1 MKVLQFAFDSSE
13 DNSYLPHNYNKN
25 CVVYTGTHD
34 NDTINGWLEAVNEKT
49 LKFAKKYLHTKN
61 NDLREELI
69 ISAMSSVADTCIL
82 TMQDLIG
89 LGSSAR
95 MNIPSTVGGNWMWR
109 AEPDYITEKIKATL
123 SDLTKTYSRE
133 RQS

>member
-1 MKVLQFAFDSSE
+1 M
-13 DNSYLPHNYNKN
+13 
-25 CVVYTGTHD
+25 YTGTHD
-34 NDTINGWLEAVNEKT
+34 NDTINGWLETVSHADLE
-49 LKFAKKYLHTKN
+49 FAKKYLHTKS

-89 LGSSAR
+89 LGSEAR

-109 AEPDYITEKIKATL
+109 AKPEYITEKIKDTL